1 MEAPRVS
8 TATLPICAILVL
20 VRSFG
25 KVNRDVRTFIA
36 SADAVGAPPFLTA
49 AAGFPFVLLMTV
61 PGFLA
66 LIGGAYRAAGCKRR
80 VAVSPVGAGPSTP
93 RQPRRLPVW
102 PLIFQYSSSPTCA
115 CSTP

>member
-61 PGFLA
+61 PGATQGRLSVFADMRLLYA
-66 LIGGAYRAAGCKRR
+66 LMENR
-80 VAVSPVGAGPSTP
+80 VKAVSV
-93 RQPRRLPVW
+93 
-102 PLIFQYSSSPTCA
+102 
-115 CSTP
+115 CSRG